1 MNIFYHLC
9 KFVISFITIGVCR
22 NCRSIL
28 HDLHQQ
34 NIGTEKALLKKRESV
49 EVMVSEFEQ
58 ISLVS

>member
-1 MNIFYHLC
+1 MNIFYHFC

-22 NCRSIL
+22 NCQSI